1 MKNLDS
7 IVPHGGEYRVCA
19 GMEMKNEKMTK
30 DITFELSVPL
40 NGPLGLAVNSAIDSV
55 NKICEAYQGKATL
68 RIVVKI
74 TS

>member
-1 MKNLDS
+1 
-7 IVPHGGEYRVCA
+7 
-19 GMEMKNEKMTK
+19 MTK
-30 DITFELSVPL
+30 YITFELSVPL

-74 TS
+74 TSQDHDDYSTMRNVKRSQVYD